1 MLGTKV
7 LLRGKIGNKILSILG
22 KNILITG
29 ATGLLGSHF
38 TNFLLKNDCKFTALA
53 IEDSY
58 TDSYKN
64 SYPQVELN
72 YIDISNFQDLEIFL
86 TSNNFDII
94 FHFAA
99 QTQVGDAIEN
109 PIRTFK
115 SNIEGTW
122 NILEICKHNNL
133 PIVIASS
140 DKAYGISEIL
150 PYKEDFELRGEF
162 PYEVSKSI
170 TDLLANTYNKTYDQ
184 NLVTLRCGNIYGGG
198 DLNWERLIPG
208 VVKWLLEGKT
218 PVLRSDGSYIR
229 DWVYVEDV
237 VTAYLEVG
245 EKLLMGQVNNSSY
258 NFSSSDNFS
267 VDYVYRKICN
277 LIVGEYV
284 EPNYN
289 ITSDKEIP
297 SQYLD
302 SSLIQKDLDIVAKI
316 KLDDGLKKTINWYK
330 EFLKL

>member
-1 MLGTKV
+1 MKV
-7 LLRGKIGNKILSILG
+7 MHHGKIGNNTLSIFE
-22 KNILITG
+22 KNILVTG

-38 TNFLLKNDCKFTALA
+38 SDYLQNNNSNFTALA

-58 TDSYKN
+58 SLTYEN
-64 SYPQVELN
+64 SFPQIDIN
-72 YIDISNFQDLEIFL
+72 YIDIANFHELDNFL
-86 TSNNFDII
+86 KSSNFDII

-109 PIRTFK
+109 PIKTFK

-122 NILEICKHNNL
+122 NLLEICRHSNL

-140 DKAYGISEIL
+140 DKTYGISDVL
-150 PYKEDFELRGEF
+150 PYKEDFELKGEF
-162 PYEVSKSI
+162 PYEVSKSV
-170 TDLLANTYNKTYDQ
+170 TDLLANTYKKTYAQ

-208 VVKWLLEGKT
+208 VIKWLLEGEV
-218 PVLRSDGSYIR
+218 PILRSDGSYVR

-237 VTAYLEVG
+237 VMAYIEVG
-245 EKLLMGQVNNSSY
+245 KKLLEKKVNYSSY
-258 NFSSSDNFS
+258 NFSSADNFS
-267 VDYVYRKICN
+267 VDYVYRKICD
-277 LIVGEYV
+277 LIKGKYI
-284 EPNYN
+284 EPSYN
-289 ITSDKEIP
+289 ISSDKEIP

-302 SSLIQKDLDIVAKI
+302 SSLIKKDLNIVAEVN
-316 KLDDGLKKTINWYK
+316 LEEGLKRTISWYK

>member
-1 MLGTKV
+1 V
-7 LLRGKIGNKILSILG
+7 LHHGKFGNRALSIYE
-22 KNILITG
+22 KNILVTG

-38 TNFLLKNDCKFTALA
+38 SSHLLNNNCEFTALA

-58 TDSYKN
+58 SSNYLN
-64 SYPQVELN
+64 SFPQVEVNYVDIANFKELN
-72 YIDISNFQDLEIFL
+72 GFL
-86 TSNNFDII
+86 NSNNFDII
-94 FHFAA
+94 YHFAA

-122 NILEICKHNNL
+122 NMLEICRHSNL

-140 DKAYGISEIL
+140 DKAYGISDTL
-150 PYKEDFELRGEF
+150 PYKENFELKGEF
-162 PYEVSKSI
+162 PYEVSKSV
-170 TDLLANTYNKTYDQ
+170 TDLLANTYKITYNQ

-208 VVKWLLEGKT
+208 VIKWLLQDEV
-218 PVLRSDGSYIR
+218 PVLRSDGSYVR
-229 DWVYVEDV
+229 DWVYVDDV
-237 VTAYLEVG
+237 VMAYIEVG
-245 EKLLMGQVNNSSY
+245 KKLFEKKVRNSSY

-267 VDYVYRKICN
+267 VDYVYRKICE
-277 LIVGEYV
+277 LIKGEYI
-284 EPNYN
+284 EPTYN
-289 ITSDKEIP
+289 ISSDKEIP

-302 SSLIQKDLDIVAKI
+302 STLIQEDLNVTAKV
-316 KLDDGLKKTINWYK
+316 KLDEGLEKTIAWYR

>member
-1 MLGTKV
+1 M
-7 LLRGKIGNKILSILG
+7 
-22 KNILITG
+22 
-29 ATGLLGSHF
+29 
-38 TNFLLKNDCKFTALA
+38 
-53 IEDSY
+53 
-58 TDSYKN
+58 
-64 SYPQVELN
+64 
-72 YIDISNFQDLEIFL
+72 
-86 TSNNFDII
+86 
-94 FHFAA
+94 
-99 QTQVGDAIEN
+99 
-109 PIRTFK
+109 
-115 SNIEGTW
+115 
-122 NILEICKHNNL
+122 
-133 PIVIASS
+133 
-140 DKAYGISEIL
+140 
-150 PYKEDFELRGEF
+150 
-162 PYEVSKSI
+162 
-170 TDLLANTYNKTYDQ
+170 
-184 NLVTLRCGNIYGGG
+184 VTLRCGNIYGGG

-245 EKLLMGQVNNSSY
+245 EKLLMGKVNNSSY

>member
-1 MLGTKV
+1 MRV
-7 LLRGKIGNKILSILG
+7 LHHGKFGNRALSIFE
-22 KNILITG
+22 KNILVTG

-38 TNFLLKNDCKFTALA
+38 SDYLLKNNCEFTALA

-58 TDSYKN
+58 SSNFEN
-64 SYPQVELN
+64 SFSQVEVNYVDIANFKELN
-72 YIDISNFQDLEIFL
+72 SFLNSND
-86 TSNNFDII
+86 FDII
-94 FHFAA
+94 YHFAA
-99 QTQVGDAIEN
+99 QTQVGDAINN

-122 NILEICKHNNL
+122 NILEICRHSNL

-140 DKAYGISEIL
+140 DKAYGISDRL
-150 PYKEDFELRGEF
+150 PYKENFELKGEF
-162 PYEVSKSI
+162 PYEVSKSV
-170 TDLLANTYNKTYDQ
+170 TDLLANTYRKTYDQ

-208 VVKWLLEGKT
+208 VIKWLLEGEV

-229 DWVYVEDV
+229 DWVYVDDV
-237 VTAYLEVG
+237 VMAYIEVG
-245 EKLLMGQVNNSSY
+245 NKLYERKVRNTSY

-267 VDYVYRKICN
+267 VDYVYRKICE
-277 LIVGEYV
+277 LIKGEYI
-284 EPNYN
+284 EPAYN
-289 ITSDKEIP
+289 ISSDKEIP

-302 SSLIQKDLDIVAKI
+302 SSLIREDLDVVAKVN
-316 KLDDGLKKTINWYK
+316 LDEGLEKTITWYK

>member
-1 MLGTKV
+1 MKV
-7 LLRGKIGNKILSILG
+7 QHRGKFGNRALSIFE
-22 KNILITG
+22 KNILVTG

-38 TNFLLKNDCKFTALA
+38 SNHLLKNNCEFTALA

-58 TDSYKN
+58 SSTYVN
-64 SYPQVELN
+64 SFPQVEVNYVDIANFKELN
-72 YIDISNFQDLEIFL
+72 SFL
-86 TSNNFDII
+86 NSNNFDII
-94 FHFAA
+94 YHFAA

-122 NILEICKHNNL
+122 NILEICRHSNL

-140 DKAYGISEIL
+140 DKAYGISDTL
-150 PYKEDFELRGEF
+150 PYKENFELKGEF
-162 PYEVSKSI
+162 PYEVSKSV
-170 TDLLANTYNKTYDQ
+170 TDLLANTYKTTYNQ

-208 VVKWLLEGKT
+208 VIKWLLQDEV

-229 DWVYVEDV
+229 DWVYVDDV
-237 VTAYLEVG
+237 VMAYIEVG
-245 EKLLMGQVNNSSY
+245 KKLYEKKVSHSSY
-258 NFSSSDNFS
+258 NFSSQDNFS
-267 VDYVYRKICN
+267 VDYVYRKICE
-277 LIVGEYV
+277 LIKGEYI
-284 EPNYN
+284 EPSYS
-289 ITSDKEIP
+289 ISSSKEIP

-302 SSLIQKDLDIVAKI
+302 SSLIQEDLNVVAKVNLDEGLEK
-316 KLDDGLKKTINWYK
+316 KLLWYK

>member
-1 MLGTKV
+1 MLHH
-7 LLRGKIGNKILSILG
+7 GKFGNRALSIYE
-22 KNILITG
+22 KNILVTG

-38 TNFLLKNDCKFTALA
+38 SSHLLNNNCEFTALA

-58 TDSYKN
+58 SSTYVN
-64 SYPQVELN
+64 SFPQVEVNYVDIANFRELN
-72 YIDISNFQDLEIFL
+72 GFL
-86 TSNNFDII
+86 NSNNFDII
-94 FHFAA
+94 YHFAA

-122 NILEICKHNNL
+122 NMLEICRHSNL

-140 DKAYGISEIL
+140 DKAYGISDTL
-150 PYKEDFELRGEF
+150 PYKENFELKGEF
-162 PYEVSKSI
+162 PYEVSKSV
-170 TDLLANTYNKTYDQ
+170 TDLLANTYKITYNQ

-208 VVKWLLEGKT
+208 VIKWLLQDEV
-218 PVLRSDGSYIR
+218 PVLRSDGSYVR
-229 DWVYVEDV
+229 DWVYVDDV
-237 VTAYLEVG
+237 VMAYIEVG
-245 EKLLMGQVNNSSY
+245 KKLFEKKVHHSSY

-267 VDYVYRKICN
+267 VDYVYRKICE
-277 LIVGEYV
+277 LIKGEYI
-284 EPNYN
+284 EPTYN
-289 ITSDKEIP
+289 ISSDKEIP

-302 SSLIQKDLDIVAKI
+302 STLIQEDLNVTAKV
-316 KLDDGLKKTINWYK
+316 KLDEGLEKTIAWYR

>member
-1 MLGTKV
+1 MHH
-7 LLRGKIGNKILSILG
+7 GKFGNRALSIYE
-22 KNILITG
+22 KNILVTG

-38 TNFLLKNDCKFTALA
+38 SSHLLNNNCEFTALA

-58 TDSYKN
+58 SSNYVN
-64 SYPQVELN
+64 SFPQVEVNYVDIANFKELN
-72 YIDISNFQDLEIFL
+72 GFL
-86 TSNNFDII
+86 NSNNFDII
-94 FHFAA
+94 YHFAA

-122 NILEICKHNNL
+122 NMLEICRHSNL

-140 DKAYGISEIL
+140 DKAYGISDTL
-150 PYKEDFELRGEF
+150 PYKENFELKGEF
-162 PYEVSKSI
+162 PYEVSKSV
-170 TDLLANTYNKTYDQ
+170 TDLLANTYKITYNQ

-208 VVKWLLEGKT
+208 VIKWLLQDEV
-218 PVLRSDGSYIR
+218 PVLRSDGSYVR
-229 DWVYVEDV
+229 DWVYVDDV
-237 VTAYLEVG
+237 VMAYIEVG
-245 EKLLMGQVNNSSY
+245 KKLFEKKVRNSSY

-267 VDYVYRKICN
+267 VDYVYRKICE
-277 LIVGEYV
+277 LIKGEYI
-284 EPNYN
+284 EPTYN
-289 ITSDKEIP
+289 ISSDKEIP

-302 SSLIQKDLDIVAKI
+302 STLIQEDLNVTAKV
-316 KLDDGLKKTINWYK
+316 KLDEGLEKTIAWYR

>member
-1 MLGTKV
+1 MLHH
-7 LLRGKIGNKILSILG
+7 GKFGNRALSIYE
-22 KNILITG
+22 KNILVTG

-38 TNFLLKNDCKFTALA
+38 SSHLLNNNCEFTALA

-58 TDSYKN
+58 SSTYVN
-64 SYPQVELN
+64 SFPQVEVNYVDIANFKELN
-72 YIDISNFQDLEIFL
+72 GFL
-86 TSNNFDII
+86 NSNNFDII
-94 FHFAA
+94 YHFAA

-122 NILEICKHNNL
+122 NILEFCRHSNL

-140 DKAYGISEIL
+140 DKAYGISDTL
-150 PYKEDFELRGEF
+150 PYKENFELKGEF
-162 PYEVSKSI
+162 PYEVSKSV
-170 TDLLANTYNKTYDQ
+170 TDLLANTYKITYNQ

-208 VVKWLLEGKT
+208 VIKWLLQDEV
-218 PVLRSDGSYIR
+218 PVLRSDGSYVR
-229 DWVYVEDV
+229 DWVYVDDV
-237 VTAYLEVG
+237 VMAYIEVG
-245 EKLLMGQVNNSSY
+245 KKLFEKKVRHSSY

-267 VDYVYRKICN
+267 VDYVYRKICE
-277 LIVGEYV
+277 LIKGEYI
-284 EPNYN
+284 EPTYN
-289 ITSDKEIP
+289 ISSDKEIP

-302 SSLIQKDLDIVAKI
+302 STLIQEDLNVTAKV
-316 KLDDGLKKTINWYK
+316 KLDEGLEKTIAWYR